1 VGWYS
6 MGRAL
11 YHLAVADAL
20 RHHFCRPY
28 SCLELLGP
36 ALCLKPG
43 NVLVVRLGRS
53 GVVVADV
60 VPGGVFPR
68 DPHVPQHARGLG
80 DLPLAVVGHKADLGV
95 FAPTVVCRAD
105 LPPGGSP
112 GTPSSASACPCPWP
126 PVTAGRMVKGTTGS
140 LTWPALPT

>member
-20 RHHFCRPY
+20 RHHFCCPY

-36 ALCLKPG
+36 ALCLEPG
-43 NVLVVRLGRS
+43 DVLVVRLGRS

-60 VPGGVFPR
+60 VSAIAIRDKRLHGQRPPARFP
-68 DPHVPQHARGLG
+68 D
-80 DLPLAVVGHKADLGV
+80 
-95 FAPTVVCRAD
+95 
-105 LPPGGSP
+105 
-112 GTPSSASACPCPWP
+112 
-126 PVTAGRMVKGTTGS
+126 
-140 LTWPALPT
+140 

>member
-1 VGWYS
+1 MPCDIIFVALILALSSSARHSASSLAMYLSSGLA
-6 MGRAL
+6 GRI
-11 YHLAVADAL
+11 
-20 RHHFCRPY
+20 
-28 SCLELLGP
+28 
-36 ALCLKPG
+36 
-43 NVLVVRLGRS
+43 
-53 GVVVADV
+53 VVVADV

-80 DLPLAVVGHKADLGV
+80 DLPLAVVGHEADLGV
-95 FAPTVVCRAD
+95 CAPTVVCRAD

-126 PVTAGRMVKGTTGS
+126 PVTAGRMVKGTTGL